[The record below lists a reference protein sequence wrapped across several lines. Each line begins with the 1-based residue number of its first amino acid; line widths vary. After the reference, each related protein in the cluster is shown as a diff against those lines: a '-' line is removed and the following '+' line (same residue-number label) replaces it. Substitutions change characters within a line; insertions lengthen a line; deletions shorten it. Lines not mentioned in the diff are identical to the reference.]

1 MAVLHLPINFLTIMK
16 VQIFLALLLALAV
29 SRVSHK
35 HVSISSGERADF
47 PAADLDALIRS
58 SG

>member
-1 MAVLHLPINFLTIMK
+1 MK

-29 SRVSHK
+29 SRVSNK
-35 HVSISSGERADF
+35 HVSISSAERADF